1 MSGLGII
8 LSLISFFIGAIITYF
23 IIKAAVKKAINES
36 LEDVHSI
43 IREAVVAALSEY
55 EYKKQNRK

>member
-1 MSGLGII
+1 MSDAEIVLC
-8 LSLISFFIGAIITYF
+8 LISFIVGAIIIYF
-23 IIKAAVKKAINES
+23 IIKDAVKNAINES
-36 LEDVHSI
+36 LEDVNSM

>member
-1 MSGLGII
+1 MSDTGVILG
-8 LSLISFFIGAIITYF
+8 LISFFIGAVIMYF
-23 IIKAAVKKAINES
+23 IIRAAVKNAINES
-36 LEDVHSI
+36 LEDIHSI